1 MTPFASIPIPPAPP
15 AERHTMS
22 TTTPTTSTPTPN
34 LVQIREAYRGTL
46 VDWVG
51 PDEKE
56 LEDPRDRESWLQC
69 VTDVAATLNLA
80 LEAIVAAER
89 GDLQAASDHA
99 YQACVRAQPFGSD
112 WNLSLR
118 QLYDA
123 IRAAIE
129 STNP

>member
-1 MTPFASIPIPPAPP
+1 
-15 AERHTMS
+15 MS
-22 TTTPTTSTPTPN
+22 TTTSTPTPN
-34 LVQIREAYRGTL
+34 LTQIREAYRGSL

-80 LEAIVAAER
+80 LEAIVAVEH
-89 GDLQAASDHA
+89 GDLQVASDRA
-99 YQACVRAQPFGSD
+99 REACSRARPFGAD
-112 WNLSLR
+112 WNSALQ

-129 STNP
+129 GPTPDPQP